1 MGEVGTTNKPAH
13 SLSKPLLIYA
23 FTAVT
28 VVLALAFMLY
38 SLPAPFLPIYHEERK
53 VSSFWDGIILGVV
66 PVGFLISCA
75 PTAFLMERINFKPIM
90 MIGSGSLGSV
100 FIINSFFNRI
110 ANDTLYITLSCL
122 FRVIAGFATGLVGVT
137 SFGVL
142 TKLVPTRVA
151 FVTALAEAALNG
163 AQAFGPF
170 LGGLLYD
177 ASGYSLAFWV
187 PGLVVVCCVLVELT
201 IPHVNT
207 LPDRTDANDSMKVY
221 KDPWVMMA
229 AWHCAACQ
237 ILLYFHLPTLAP
249 FAERALD
256 ETVVWTGLALLVNTS
271 TIIISAPPLGW
282 LIDKFNPY
290 LFVILSSV
298 ILPFLYMFI
307 GPLPLFNVA
316 TSKTQVMLVLALLGF
331 FVPMGCT
338 PILLIMFD
346 VYKMRNGGEMSI
358 SASNTIVSLYCSC
371 FPLGACIGSFS
382 AGLLSL
388 YTSFEWSTGGLGFVF
403 IVQSFLSFAYCWKI
417 KKMKKRDLEEKE
429 ARPVTVLENQVAL
442 QKL

>member
-1 MGEVGTTNKPAH
+1 MGGVGGAH
-13 SLSKPLLIYA
+13 TLSKPKLIYA
-23 FTAVT
+23 FTVVT

-38 SLPAPFLPIYHEERK
+38 SLPAPFLPLYHSTRG
-53 VSSFWDGIILGVV
+53 VSTVWDGVIIGVV
-66 PVGFLISCA
+66 PVGYLISCLL
-75 PTAFLMERINFKPIM
+75 TAQLLERFNFKPILM
-90 MIGSGSLGSV
+90 AGSCVLGSI
-100 FIINSFFNRI
+100 FIINSFFHKIGN
-110 ANDTLYITLSCL
+110 NTLYVTLSCL
-122 FRVIAGFATGLVGVT
+122 FRVVAGIATGFVCVP
-137 SFGVL
+137 SFGAL
-142 TKLVPTRVA
+142 TKLVPTRIA
-151 FVTALAEAALNG
+151 LVTALAEAALNG
-163 AQAFGPF
+163 SQALGPF
-170 LGGLLYD
+170 LGSLLYN
-177 ASGYSLAFWV
+177 AGGYSLAFWV
-187 PGLVVVCCVLVELT
+187 PGLIVVCCVLVELT

-237 ILLYFHLPTLAP
+237 ILLFFHLPTLAP

-338 PILLIMFD
+338 PVLLIMFD

-358 SASNTIVSLYCSC
+358 SASNTIVSVYCSC

-382 AGLLSL
+382 AGILSV
-388 YTSFEWSTGGLGFVF
+388 YVPFEWSTGGLGLLF
-403 IVQSFLSFAYCWKI
+403 IMQSFLSFAYCWRI
-417 KKMKKRDLEEKE
+417 KQLKKPCAGEHSPLLGDH
-429 ARPVTVLENQVAL
+429 
-442 QKL
+442 